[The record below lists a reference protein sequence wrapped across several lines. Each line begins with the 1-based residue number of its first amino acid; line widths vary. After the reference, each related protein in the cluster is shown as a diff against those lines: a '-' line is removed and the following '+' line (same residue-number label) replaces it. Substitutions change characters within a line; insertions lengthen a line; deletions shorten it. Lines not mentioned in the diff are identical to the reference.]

1 MKKLSWYEEI
11 KVFLKSLSDKKN
23 MVNVEMVNKID
34 SKHGFQLDT
43 SDLGEY
49 LSRYLPKEHADKLLK
64 NVNSNGYLSYD
75 IGMFLKSIFEKPD
88 CDTYIK
94 SIHDSQVESIFSGGI
109 RCLGKSSSMSTINP
123 NSIDEVNIDNTITVV
138 TDFPVLISR
147 IKGNYGR
154 SEGFNE
160 INGTLI
166 LQIPKGASKQDILYF
181 NEDSQNYNIK
191 PIYIVGFLPVDELQ
205 NVKEWIFLSH
215 NMEHGSYKQR

>member
-23 MVNVEMVNKID
+23 AVNIGTVNKSD
-34 SKHGFQLDT
+34 SKHGFQLDN

-49 LSRYLPKEHADKLLK
+49 LSRYLPKEHADKLL
-64 NVNSNGYLSYD
+64 NNINSNGFLLDD
-75 IGMFLKSIFEKPD
+75 IGMFLKSIFGNPD

-94 SIHDSQVESIFSGGI
+94 SIHDSQIESIFNEGI
-109 RCLGKSSSMSTINP
+109 RCLGKSSSISTFNP
-123 NSIDEVNIDNTITVV
+123 SSIDEVNLDNTITIV

-147 IKGNYGR
+147 IKGNYGI

-166 LQIPKGASKQDILYF
+166 LQIPKGASKHDILYF
-181 NEDSQNYNIK
+181 NEDSQTYNIK

-205 NVKEWIFLSH
+205 NVKEWIFPSH
-215 NMEHGSYKQR
+215 NMEPGSYRQR